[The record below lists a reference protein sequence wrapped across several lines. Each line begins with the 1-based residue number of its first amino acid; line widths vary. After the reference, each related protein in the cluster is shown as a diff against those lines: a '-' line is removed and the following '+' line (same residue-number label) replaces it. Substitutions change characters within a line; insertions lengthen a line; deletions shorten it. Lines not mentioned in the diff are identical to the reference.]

1 MQVSQSQLSLQAS
14 YQRVKVEGRYECT
27 VNGAAAER
35 TTPNNPEAGAAASLP
50 NGRQPAEASANPR
63 ALAVAADPAPPAWG
77 RRESEPTPAT
87 NASSGSGAVAS
98 SELGDGD
105 LSVRIVRL
113 ILEAM
118 LGRGLA
124 LGSGVDGDADAGAP
138 PAVGQPPAVS
148 AGEAVP
154 AAPPTATQPQVTE
167 VMEFSY
173 EAERSQFMAEGA
185 VTLSD
190 GRAFSFSLEL
200 TMAREELKFSYSR
213 TTLGAVKDPLALNL
227 GLKPLTATG
236 RTAFDLDGDG
246 QANEQL
252 ASLSGA
258 AWLAR
263 DVNGDGKV
271 NNGSEL
277 FGPQSGD
284 GFAELAAL
292 DEDGNGVID
301 SGDSAFSSLRLW
313 HSDSGQ
319 LQSLKEAGIA
329 ALFVANVATPFSLK
343 VADDTVAVVRNSGV
357 YLRDNGVA
365 GALQQIDVV
374 T

>member
-14 YQRVKVEGRYECT
+14 YQRVKVEGRYERT

-124 LGSGVDGDADAGAP
+124 LGSGVDGDADAEAP

-329 ALFVANVATPFSLK
+329 ALFVDSVATPFSLK

>member
-1 MQVSQSQLSLQAS
+1 MQVSQSQLNLQAS
-14 YQRVKVEGRYECT
+14 YQRVKVEGRYERT

-35 TTPNNPEAGAAASLP
+35 TTPNNPESGAIASLP

-105 LSVRIVRL
+105 LGVRIVRL

-124 LGSGVDGDADAGAP
+124 LGNGVDGDAEDEAP
-138 PAVGQPPAVS
+138 PAVDQPLAS

-154 AAPPTATQPQVTE
+154 TAPPVSDQPQVTE

-190 GRAFSFSLEL
+190 GRAFSFSLDL

-227 GLKPLTATG
+227 GLKPLAATG
-236 RTAFDLDGDG
+236 RTAFDLNSDG
-246 QANEQL
+246 QADEQL

-263 DVNGDGKV
+263 DVNGDGKI
-271 NNGSEL
+271 NDGSEL

-301 SGDSAFSSLRLW
+301 SGDSGFDALRLW

-329 ALFVANVATPFSLK
+329 ALFVNSVATPFSLK
-343 VADDTVAVVRNSGV
+343 VGDDTVAVVRNSGV
-357 YLRDNGVA
+357 YLRDNGIA
-365 GALQQIDVV
+365 GAVQQIDVV

>member
-1 MQVSQSQLSLQAS
+1 MQVSQSQLNLQVS
-14 YQRVKVEGRYECT
+14 YQRVKVEGRYERT

-35 TTPNNPEAGAAASLP
+35 TTPNNPEADATASLP
-50 NGRQPAEASANPR
+50 NGRQPAEASANLR

-77 RRESEPTPAT
+77 RREPEQTPST
-87 NASSGSGAVAS
+87 SASSANSAVAS
-98 SELGDGD
+98 DELTEGD
-105 LSVRIVRL
+105 LGVRIVRL

-124 LGSGVDGDADAGAP
+124 LGNGVDDDADVEAP
-138 PAVGQPPAVS
+138 PAVDQPPASDGETVVSVPPS
-148 AGEAVP
+148 AGE
-154 AAPPTATQPQVTE
+154 QPQVTE

-173 EAERSQFMAEGA
+173 EAERSQLMAEGA

-227 GLKPLTATG
+227 GLKPLAATG
-236 RTAFDLDGDG
+236 RTAFDLNSDG
-246 QANEQL
+246 QADEQL

-271 NNGSEL
+271 NDGTEL

-301 SGDSAFSSLRLW
+301 SGDSGFDALRLW

-319 LQSLKEAGIA
+319 LQGLKEAGIA
-329 ALFVANVATPFSLK
+329 ALFVDNVATPFSLK
-343 VADDTVAVVRNSGV
+343 VGEDTVAVVRNSGV

-365 GALQQIDVV
+365 GAVQQIDVV